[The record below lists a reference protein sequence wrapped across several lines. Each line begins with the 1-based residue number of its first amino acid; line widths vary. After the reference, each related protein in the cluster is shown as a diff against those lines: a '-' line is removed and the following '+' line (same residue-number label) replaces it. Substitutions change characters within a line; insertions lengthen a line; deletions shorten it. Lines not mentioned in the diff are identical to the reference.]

1 MDPASSL
8 IEQLRSGSAPRNIKE
23 FAAQGMLPLSVEDLI
38 PLQVQLSND
47 SDEGIAALAKTSLQK
62 VAQETWFRLVER
74 KDPDYALVEYCV
86 RSTTHPVKEKILL
99 NNTIPDEI
107 VRGMAGTESGPL
119 LDIILNNQVRLL
131 RDSQILLN
139 LEMNPYLTYDQKRR
153 IEEFKTEFFYKRQVG
168 VVEQYPEEEEEVEE
182 VIEEQPAV
190 EEEIPLASL
199 EDLLAEIPN
208 LDVEAQRIIA
218 QIDSEPS
225 ILPTDDEVQS
235 QLQNIFTTDELNQ
248 ISQDTLTTYQKVL
261 HMSHPEKVRMALLGG
276 KEERTILIRDPSRQ
290 ISTLV
295 LRNPKLTDS
304 EMDAYAQMRNLDG
317 QVLREMAENRSFIKR
332 YTVVHSLVRN
342 PKVPSPTAL
351 NLLKL
356 LRDMDLKNVERDRN
370 IPEIIRRQAK
380 RIRDQR
386 EVTKERK

>member
-23 FAAQGMLPLSVEDLI
+23 FAAQGMLPLAVEDLI

-47 SDEGIAALAKTSLQK
+47 SDEGIASLAKTSLQK
-62 VAQETWFRLVER
+62 VAQETWMRLVDR
-74 KDPDYALVEYCV
+74 KDPDHGLIEYCV
-86 RSTTHPVKEKILL
+86 RSTTHPVKERILL
-99 NNTIPDEI
+99 NNTVPDVI
-107 VRGMAGTESGPL
+107 VRSMAASESGPL

-131 RDSQILLN
+131 RDQQILLA
-139 LEMNPYLTYDQKRR
+139 LETNPYLNFDQKRR
-153 IEEFKTEFFYKRQVG
+153 IEEFKTEFFYKKQIEAHEEFV
-168 VVEQYPEEEEEVEE
+168 EEEEEVAEE
-182 VIEEQPAV
+182 EAV
-190 EEEIPLASL
+190 EEIPLASL
-199 EDLLAEIPN
+199 DDLLAQIPN
-208 LDVEAQRIIA
+208 LDAEAQRIIA

-225 ILPTDDEVQS
+225 ILPTDEEVQS
-235 QLQNIFTTDELNQ
+235 QLLSIFSHEELSD

-261 HMSHPEKVRMALLGG
+261 HMSHPEKVRVALLGG
-276 KEERTILIRDPSRQ
+276 KEERTLLIRDPSRQ
-290 ISTLV
+290 IASLV

-304 EMDAYAQMRNLDG
+304 EMDAFAQMRNLDG

-332 YTVVHSLVRN
+332 YTVAHSLVKN

-356 LRDMDLKNVERDRN
+356 LRDMDLKNLERDRN
-370 IPEIIRRQAK
+370 IPELIRRQAK

-386 EVTKERK
+386 EVNKERK

>member
-47 SDEGIAALAKTSLQK
+47 SDEGIASLAKASLQK
-62 VAQETWFRLVER
+62 VAQETWMRLVDR
-74 KDPDYALVEYCV
+74 KDPDHALIEYCV
-86 RSTTHPVKEKILL
+86 RSTTHIVKERILL
-99 NNTIPDEI
+99 NNTVPDVI
-107 VRGMAGTESGPL
+107 VRSMAASESGPL

-131 RDSQILLN
+131 RDQQILLN
-139 LEMNPYLTYDQKRR
+139 LETNPYLNYDQKRR
-153 IEEFKTEFFYKRQVG
+153 IEEFKTEFFYKKQIEAHEEFVDEE
-168 VVEQYPEEEEEVEE
+168 VAEEEPV
-182 VIEEQPAV
+182 QQ
-190 EEEIPLASL
+190 EIPLASL
-199 EDLLAEIPN
+199 DDLLAQIPN
-208 LDVEAQRIIA
+208 LDAEAQRIIA

-225 ILPTDDEVQS
+225 ILPSDEEVQS
-235 QLQNIFTTDELNQ
+235 QLQNIFSGEELDK
-248 ISQDTLTTYQKVL
+248 ISQEALTTYQRVL
-261 HMSHPEKVRMALLGG
+261 HMSHPEKVRVALLGG
-276 KEERTILIRDPSRQ
+276 KEERTILIRDASRQ
-290 ISTLV
+290 IASLV

-304 EMDAYAQMRNLDG
+304 EMDAFAQMRNLDN

-332 YTVVHSLVRN
+332 YTVVHSLVKN

-356 LRDMDLKNVERDRN
+356 LRDMDLKNLERDRN
-370 IPEIIRRQAK
+370 IPELIRRNAK

-386 EVTKERK
+386 EVNKERK

>member
-47 SDEGIAALAKTSLQK
+47 SDEAIASLAKTSLQK
-62 VAQETWFRLVER
+62 VGQETWMRLVDR
-74 KDPDYALVEYCV
+74 KDPDQGLIEYCV
-86 RSTTHPVKEKILL
+86 RSTTHPVKERILL
-99 NNTIPDEI
+99 NNTVPDVI
-107 VRGMAGTESGPL
+107 VRSMAASESGPL

-131 RDSQILLN
+131 RDQQILLN
-139 LEMNPYLTYDQKRR
+139 LETNPYLNYDQKRR
-153 IEEFKTEFFYKRQVG
+153 IEEFKTEFFYKKQI
-168 VVEQYPEEEEEVEE
+168 EAHEEFVEEEVAEPEE
-182 VIEEQPAV
+182 AV
-190 EEEIPLASL
+190 EEVPLASL
-199 EDLLAEIPN
+199 DDLLAEIPN

-225 ILPTDDEVQS
+225 ILPSDEEVQS
-235 QLQNIFTTDELNQ
+235 QLQNIFSSEELND
-248 ISQDTLTTYQKVL
+248 ISPETLTTYQKVL
-261 HMSHPEKVRMALLGG
+261 HMSHPEKVRVALLGG

-290 ISTLV
+290 IASLV
-295 LRNPKLTDS
+295 LRNPKITDS

-317 QVLREMAENRSFIKR
+317 QILREMAENRTFIKR
-332 YTVVHSLVRN
+332 YTVVHSLVKN

-356 LRDMDLKNVERDRN
+356 LRDMDLKNLERDRN
-370 IPEIIRRQAK
+370 IPELIRRQAK

-386 EVTKERK
+386 EVSKERK

>member
-23 FAAQGMLPLSVEDLI
+23 FAAQGMLPLAVEDLI

-47 SDEGIAALAKTSLQK
+47 SDEGIASLAKSSLQK
-62 VAQETWFRLVER
+62 VAQETWIRLVDR
-74 KDPDYALVEYCV
+74 KDPDHALIEYCV
-86 RSTTHPVKEKILL
+86 RSTTHPVKERILL
-99 NNTIPDEI
+99 NNTVPDVI
-107 VRGMAGTESGPL
+107 VRSMAATESGPL

-131 RDSQILLN
+131 RDQQILLA
-139 LEMNPYLTYDQKRR
+139 LETNPYLNYDQKRR
-153 IEEFKTEFFYKRQVG
+153 IEEFKTEFFYKKQIEAHEEFG
-168 VVEQYPEEEEEVEE
+168 EKEEVVEEEV
-182 VIEEQPAV
+182 VVVV
-190 EEEIPLASL
+190 EEAVPLASL
-199 EDLLAEIPN
+199 DDLLAHIPN
-208 LDVEAQRIIA
+208 LDAEAQKIIA

-225 ILPTDDEVQS
+225 ILPTDEEVQS
-235 QLQNIFTTDELNQ
+235 QLQNIFSNEELDK

-261 HMSHPEKVRMALLGG
+261 HMSHPEKVRVALLGG
-276 KEERTILIRDPSRQ
+276 KEERTILIRDASRQ
-290 ISTLV
+290 IASLV

-304 EMDAYAQMRNLDG
+304 EMDAFAQMRNLDN

-332 YTVVHSLVRN
+332 YTVVHSLVKN

-356 LRDMDLKNVERDRN
+356 LRDMDLKNLERDRN
-370 IPEIIRRQAK
+370 IPELIRRNAK

-386 EVTKERK
+386 EVNKERK

>member
-23 FAAQGMLPLSVEDLI
+23 FAAQGMLPLAVEDLI

-47 SDEGIAALAKTSLQK
+47 SDEGIASLAKTSLQK
-62 VAQETWFRLVER
+62 VAQETWMRLVDR
-74 KDPDYALVEYCV
+74 KDPDHGLIEYCV
-86 RSTTHPVKEKILL
+86 RSTTHPVKERILL
-99 NNTIPDEI
+99 NNTVPDVI
-107 VRGMAGTESGPL
+107 VRSMAASESGPL

-131 RDSQILLN
+131 RDQQILLA
-139 LEMNPYLTYDQKRR
+139 LETNPYLNFDQKRR
-153 IEEFKTEFFYKRQVG
+153 IEEFKTEFFYKKQIEAHEEFV
-168 VVEQYPEEEEEVEE
+168 EEEEVAEE
-182 VIEEQPAV
+182 EAV
-190 EEEIPLASL
+190 EEIPLASL
-199 EDLLAEIPN
+199 DDLLAQIPN
-208 LDVEAQRIIA
+208 LDAEAQRIIA

-225 ILPTDDEVQS
+225 ILPTDEEVQS
-235 QLQNIFTTDELNQ
+235 QLLSIFSHEELSD

-261 HMSHPEKVRMALLGG
+261 HMSHPEKVRVALLGG
-276 KEERTILIRDPSRQ
+276 KEERTLLIRDPSRQ
-290 ISTLV
+290 IASLV

-304 EMDAYAQMRNLDG
+304 EMDAFAQMRNLDG

-332 YTVVHSLVRN
+332 YTVAHSLVKN

-356 LRDMDLKNVERDRN
+356 LRDMDLKNLERDRN
-370 IPEIIRRQAK
+370 IPELIRRQAK

-386 EVTKERK
+386 EVNKERK

>member
-23 FAAQGMLPLSVEDLI
+23 FAAQGMLPLAVEDLI

-47 SDEGIAALAKTSLQK
+47 SDEGIASLAKTSLQK
-62 VAQETWFRLVER
+62 VGQETWMRLVER
-74 KDPDYALVEYCV
+74 KDPDHALIEYCV

-99 NNTIPDEI
+99 NNTIADSI
-107 VRGMAGTESGPL
+107 VRSMAATESGPL

-131 RDSQILLN
+131 RDQQILLA
-139 LEMNPYLTYDQKRR
+139 LETNPYLNYDQKRR
-153 IEEFKTEFFYKRQVG
+153 IEEFKTEFFYKKQI
-168 VVEQYPEEEEEVEE
+168 EAHEEFTEEEEVAEAEE
-182 VIEEQPAV
+182 AV

-199 EDLLAEIPN
+199 DDLLAEIPN

-225 ILPTDDEVQS
+225 IIPSDEEVQA
-235 QLQNIFTTDELNQ
+235 QLQNFFSNEELKD
-248 ISQDTLTTYQKVL
+248 ISTDTLTTYQRVL
-261 HMSHPEKVRMALLGG
+261 HMSHPEKVRVALLGG

-290 ISTLV
+290 IASLV

-304 EMDAYAQMRNLDG
+304 EMDAFAQMRNLDG
-317 QVLREMAENRSFIKR
+317 QILREMAENRSFIKR
-332 YTVVHSLVRN
+332 YTVIHSLVKN

-370 IPEIIRRQAK
+370 IPEIIRRNAK

-386 EVTKERK
+386 EVSKERK

>member
-23 FAAQGMLPLSVEDLI
+23 FAAQGMVPLSVEDLI
-38 PLQVQLSND
+38 PLQVQLASD
-47 SDEGIAALAKTSLQK
+47 SDESIASLAKTSLQK
-62 VAQETWFRLVER
+62 VAQETWMRLVER
-74 KDPDYALVEYCV
+74 KDPDHALVEYCV

-99 NNTIPDEI
+99 NNTISDAI
-107 VRGMAGTESGPL
+107 VRSMAATESGPL

-131 RDSQILLN
+131 RDQEILLN
-139 LEMNPYLTYDQKRR
+139 LETNPYLTYDQKRR
-153 IEEFKTEFFYKRQVG
+153 IEEFKTEFFYKKQIEAHEEFKEQV
-168 VVEQYPEEEEEVEE
+168 EEEVAEKE
-182 VIEEQPAV
+182 AV
-190 EEEIPLASL
+190 EEIPLASL
-199 EDLLAEIPN
+199 DDLLAQIPN

-225 ILPTDDEVQS
+225 ILPTDEEVHA
-235 QLQNIFTTDELNQ
+235 QLQNIFSSEELDQ
-248 ISQDTLTTYQKVL
+248 VSQDTITTYQKVL
-261 HMSHPEKVRMALLGG
+261 HMSHPEKVRVALLGG

-290 ISTLV
+290 IASLV
-295 LRNPKLTDS
+295 LRNPKITDS
-304 EMDAYAQMRNLDG
+304 EMDAFAQMRNLDG
-317 QVLREMAENRSFIKR
+317 QILREMAENRSFIKR
-332 YTVVHSLVRN
+332 YTVVHSLVKN

-386 EVTKERK
+386 EVSKERK

>member
-23 FAAQGMLPLSVEDLI
+23 FAAQGMVPLSVEDLI
-38 PLQVQLSND
+38 PLQVQLASD
-47 SDEGIAALAKTSLQK
+47 SDESIASLAKTSLQK
-62 VAQETWFRLVER
+62 VAQETWMRLVER
-74 KDPDYALVEYCV
+74 KDPDHALVEYCV

-99 NNTIPDEI
+99 NNTISDAI
-107 VRGMAGTESGPL
+107 VRSMAATESGPL

-131 RDSQILLN
+131 RDQEILLN
-139 LEMNPYLTYDQKRR
+139 LETNPYLTYDQKRR
-153 IEEFKTEFFYKRQVG
+153 IEEFKTEFFYKKQIEAHEEFKEQV
-168 VVEQYPEEEEEVEE
+168 EEEVAEE
-182 VIEEQPAV
+182 EAV
-190 EEEIPLASL
+190 EEIPLASL
-199 EDLLAEIPN
+199 DDLLAQIPN

-225 ILPTDDEVQS
+225 ILPTDEEVHA
-235 QLQNIFTTDELNQ
+235 QLQNIFSSEELDQ
-248 ISQDTLTTYQKVL
+248 VSQDTITTYQKVL
-261 HMSHPEKVRMALLGG
+261 HMSHPEKVRVALLGG

-290 ISTLV
+290 IASLV
-295 LRNPKLTDS
+295 LRNPKITDS
-304 EMDAYAQMRNLDG
+304 EMDAFAQMRNLDG
-317 QVLREMAENRSFIKR
+317 QILREMAENRSFIKR
-332 YTVVHSLVRN
+332 YTVVHSLVKN

-386 EVTKERK
+386 EVSKERK

>member
-23 FAAQGMLPLSVEDLI
+23 FAAQGMLPIAVEDLI
-38 PLQVQLSND
+38 PLQVHLSND
-47 SDEGIAALAKTSLQK
+47 PDESIAALAKTSLQK
-62 VAQETWFRLVER
+62 VTQETWFRLVEK
-74 KDPDYALVEYCV
+74 KDPDHALIEYCV

-99 NNTIPDEI
+99 NNTVRDEI
-107 VRGMAGTESGPL
+107 VRSMASTESGPL

-131 RDSQILLN
+131 RDQQILLS
-139 LEMNPYLTYDQKRR
+139 LEMNPALTYDQKRR
-153 IEEFKTEFFYKRQVG
+153 IEEFKTEFFYKKQIEVHEDP
-168 VVEQYPEEEEEVEE
+168 VEEVEE
-182 VIEEQPAV
+182 EIAAQEEAV

-199 EDLLAEIPN
+199 EDLLAQIPN
-208 LDVEAQRIIA
+208 LDLEAQRIIS

-225 ILPTDDEVQS
+225 ILPTDEEVQT
-235 QLQNIFTTDELNQ
+235 QLQSFFSSEELKD

-261 HMSHPEKVRMALLGG
+261 HMSHPEKVRVALLGG

-290 ISTLV
+290 IASLV

-304 EMDAYAQMRNLDG
+304 EMDAFAQMRNLDG

-332 YTVVHSLVRN
+332 YTVVHSLVKN
-342 PKVPSPTAL
+342 PKVPSPTSL

-356 LRDMDLKNVERDRN
+356 LRDMDLKNIERDRN
-370 IPEIIRRQAK
+370 IPEIIRRNAK

-386 EVTKERK
+386 EASKGAR

>member
-23 FAAQGMLPLSVEDLI
+23 FAAQGMVPLSVEDLI
-38 PLQVQLSND
+38 PLQVQLASD
-47 SDEGIAALAKTSLQK
+47 SDESIASLAKTSLQK
-62 VAQETWFRLVER
+62 VAQETWIRLVER
-74 KDPDYALVEYCV
+74 KDPDHALIEYCV

-99 NNTIPDEI
+99 NNTISDAI
-107 VRGMAGTESGPL
+107 VRSMAATESGPL

-131 RDSQILLN
+131 RDQEILLN
-139 LEMNPYLTYDQKRR
+139 LETNPYLTYDQKRR
-153 IEEFKTEFFYKRQVG
+153 IEEFKTEFFYKKQIEAHEEFKEQV
-168 VVEQYPEEEEEVEE
+168 EEEVAEE
-182 VIEEQPAV
+182 EAV
-190 EEEIPLASL
+190 EEIPLASL
-199 EDLLAEIPN
+199 DDLLAQIPN

-225 ILPTDDEVQS
+225 ILPTDEEVHA
-235 QLQNIFTTDELNQ
+235 QLQNIFSSEELDQ
-248 ISQDTLTTYQKVL
+248 VSQDTITTYQKVL
-261 HMSHPEKVRMALLGG
+261 HMSHPEKVRVALLGG

-290 ISTLV
+290 IASLV
-295 LRNPKLTDS
+295 LRNPKITDS
-304 EMDAYAQMRNLDG
+304 EMDAFAQMRNLDG
-317 QVLREMAENRSFIKR
+317 QILREMAENRSFIKR
-332 YTVVHSLVRN
+332 YTVVHSLVKN

-386 EVTKERK
+386 EVSKERK

>member
-23 FAAQGMLPLSVEDLI
+23 FAAQGMVPLSVEDLI
-38 PLQVQLSND
+38 PLQVQLASD
-47 SDEGIAALAKTSLQK
+47 SDESIASLAKTSLQK
-62 VAQETWFRLVER
+62 VAQETWIRLVER
-74 KDPDYALVEYCV
+74 KDPDLALIEYCV

-99 NNTIPDEI
+99 NNTISDAI
-107 VRGMAGTESGPL
+107 VRSMAATESGPL

-131 RDSQILLN
+131 RDQEILLN
-139 LEMNPYLTYDQKRR
+139 LETNPYLTYDQKRR
-153 IEEFKTEFFYKRQVG
+153 IEEFKTEFFYKKQIEAHEEFKEQV
-168 VVEQYPEEEEEVEE
+168 EEEVAEE
-182 VIEEQPAV
+182 EAV
-190 EEEIPLASL
+190 EEIPLASL
-199 EDLLAEIPN
+199 DDLLAQIPN

-225 ILPTDDEVQS
+225 ILPTDEEVHA
-235 QLQNIFTTDELNQ
+235 QLQNIFSSEELDQ
-248 ISQDTLTTYQKVL
+248 VSQDTITTYQKVL
-261 HMSHPEKVRMALLGG
+261 HMSHPEKVRVALLGG

-290 ISTLV
+290 IASLV
-295 LRNPKLTDS
+295 LRNPKITDS
-304 EMDAYAQMRNLDG
+304 EMDAFAQMRNLDG
-317 QVLREMAENRSFIKR
+317 QILREMAENRSFIKR
-332 YTVVHSLVRN
+332 YTVVHSLVKN

-386 EVTKERK
+386 EVSKERK

>member
-23 FAAQGMLPLSVEDLI
+23 FAAQGMVPLSVEDLI
-38 PLQVQLSND
+38 PLQVQLASD
-47 SDEGIAALAKTSLQK
+47 SDESIASLAKTSLQK
-62 VAQETWFRLVER
+62 VAQETWIRLVER
-74 KDPDYALVEYCV
+74 KDPDLALIEYCV

-99 NNTIPDEI
+99 NNTISDAI
-107 VRGMAGTESGPL
+107 VRSMAATESGPL

-131 RDSQILLN
+131 RDQEILLN
-139 LEMNPYLTYDQKRR
+139 LETNPYLTYDQKRR
-153 IEEFKTEFFYKRQVG
+153 IEEFKTEFFYKKQIEAHEEFKEQV
-168 VVEQYPEEEEEVEE
+168 EEEVAEKE
-182 VIEEQPAV
+182 AV
-190 EEEIPLASL
+190 EEIPLASL
-199 EDLLAEIPN
+199 DDLLAQIPN

-225 ILPTDDEVQS
+225 ILPTDEEVHA
-235 QLQNIFTTDELNQ
+235 QLQNIFSSEELDQ
-248 ISQDTLTTYQKVL
+248 VSQDTITTYQKVL
-261 HMSHPEKVRMALLGG
+261 HMSHPEKVRVALLGG

-290 ISTLV
+290 IASLV
-295 LRNPKLTDS
+295 LRNPKITDS
-304 EMDAYAQMRNLDG
+304 EMDAFAQMRNLDG
-317 QVLREMAENRSFIKR
+317 QILREMAENRSFIKR
-332 YTVVHSLVRN
+332 YTVVHSLVKN

-386 EVTKERK
+386 EVSKERK

>member
-23 FAAQGMLPLSVEDLI
+23 FAAQGMLPLAVEDLI

-47 SDEGIAALAKTSLQK
+47 SDEGIASLAKSSLQK
-62 VAQETWFRLVER
+62 VAQETWMRLVER
-74 KDPDYALVEYCV
+74 KDPDHALIEYCV
-86 RSTTHPVKEKILL
+86 KSTTHPVKEKILL
-99 NNTIPDEI
+99 NNTIPDVI
-107 VRGMAGTESGPL
+107 VRSMAATESGPL

-131 RDSQILLN
+131 RDQEILLN
-139 LEMNPYLTYDQKRR
+139 LETNPYLNYDQKRR
-153 IEEFKTEFFYKRQVG
+153 IEEFKTEFFYKKQIEAHEEFSEKEE
-168 VVEQYPEEEEEVEE
+168 VVEEEV
-182 VIEEQPAV
+182 VV
-190 EEEIPLASL
+190 EEKPSLASL

-208 LDVEAQRIIA
+208 LDLEAQRIIA

-225 ILPTDDEVQS
+225 ILPTDDEVQM
-235 QLQNIFTTDELNQ
+235 QLKNIFSSDELDK

-276 KEERTILIRDPSRQ
+276 KEERTILIRDASRQ
-290 ISTLV
+290 IASLV
-295 LRNPKLTDS
+295 LRNPKITDS

-317 QVLREMAENRSFIKR
+317 QVLRELAENRHFIKR
-332 YTVVHSLVRN
+332 YTVVHSLVKN

-356 LRDMDLKNVERDRN
+356 LRDMDLKNLERDRN
-370 IPEIIRRQAK
+370 IPELIRRNAK

-386 EVTKERK
+386 EVNKERK